1 VQSLDQKATRPIR
14 ILSIDG
20 GGIRGLLPSQFLTSL
35 ESETGR
41 PTHELFDVV
50 TGSSIG
56 ALIAI
61 GLVTPQEGRAPRS
74 ALEITGILADESEEV
89 FRRRHFI
96 EDLPFKRL
104 GLAKVRYGGDSL
116 EEFITTL
123 IGDETLLTSALC
135 RLLVPAVDLQR
146 HRLKLFDS
154 ARVGSPYLM
163 KDVALATTAAP
174 SYFNP
179 HVIEGG
185 NGIQATSTYVDGSAA
200 ANNPSALAV
209 AAEAEQ
215 ILQAGLTLVSLGTG
229 KVPDHQP
236 KDFRGSGLIDW
247 RDELAPLVINS
258 SSDATFRIIEK
269 LVAAAQTQATS
280 ARPIRQFR
288 IDPKLSH
295 EVELDDASE
304 KAILTLGHAY
314 QDWKKADGKQ
324 TLHEL
329 ARILT

>member
-1 VQSLDQKATRPIR
+1 MQSLDQKGTRPIR

-20 GGIRGLLPSQFLTSL
+20 GGIRGLLPSKFLTSL

-41 PTHELFDVV
+41 STHELFDVV

-56 ALIAI
+56 ALVAI

-74 ALEITGILADESEEV
+74 AAEITDILANESEEV
-89 FRRRHFI
+89 FPRHFI

-116 EEFITTL
+116 EEFITSL

-179 HVIEGG
+179 HVIEVG

-247 RDELAPLVINS
+247 RYELAPLVINS

-304 KAILTLGHAY
+304 KAVQTLVNAY
-314 QDWKKADGKQ
+314 KDWNKAEGKQ

-329 ARILT
+329 AGILT